1 MKHTRNI
8 VETQTELSDYFD
20 ITPFLF
26 DNAMAMMLKAFTVQ
40 KI

>member
-1 MKHTRNI
+1 MKHPGLI

-20 ITPFLF
+20 INPFLF
-26 DNAMAMMLKAFTVQ
+26 DNAMILMLKAFTVQ